1 MQSHGAAKTA
11 IQQLANIS
19 REVQMLKR
27 TVVQL
32 EQQLQ
37 QQLQQQQPLA
47 TVGSLAALPPSI
59 PTAPADGTDVKEVT
73 MVKGRIESLEISLQ
87 VCIAARDF
95 RKADELQQKIH
106 ALEGAIDKWQ
116 TCLSS
121 SSQLYLS
128 IEDLADLLQQS
139 NDLDSQI

>member
-32 EQQLQ
+32 E

>member
-1 MQSHGAAKTA
+1 MQSPAAKTA
-11 IQQLANIS
+11 IQQLANRS

-32 EQQLQ
+32 E

-73 MVKGRIESLEISLQ
+73 MVKGRIES
-87 VCIAARDF
+87 
-95 RKADELQQKIH
+95 
-106 ALEGAIDKWQ
+106 
-116 TCLSS
+116 
-121 SSQLYLS
+121 
-128 IEDLADLLQQS
+128 
-139 NDLDSQI
+139 

>member
-32 EQQLQ
+32 E

-121 SSQLYLS
+121 SSQSYLS